1 MSLPLLV
8 MLVYCSGKG
17 KFTGIGRSRGAAE
30 CNDRPQGVTAMADS
44 AILLVDDEQDSCTS
58 LSDLIWDLHS
68 QGSGAYDGPAAR
80 ELPGATPPAWL
91 CRLQG
96 GRHGRR

>member
-30 CNDRPQGVTAMADS
+30 HDDGPQGVAVMAAS
-44 AILLVDDEQDSCTS
+44 AFVFLDDDQGSCTS
-58 LSDLIWDLHS
+58 LSGVIWDLHY